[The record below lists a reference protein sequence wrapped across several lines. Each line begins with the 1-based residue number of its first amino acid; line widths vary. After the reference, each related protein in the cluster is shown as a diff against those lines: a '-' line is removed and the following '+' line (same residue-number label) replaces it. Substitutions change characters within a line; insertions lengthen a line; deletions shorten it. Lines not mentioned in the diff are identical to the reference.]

1 MLNGHVHA
9 YERIAPVADG
19 ELDPERGI
27 PHITVGDGGNRE
39 QFAVPWL
46 PEQPAWSVL
55 REYAYGWGTLA
66 LNRTHSHA
74 TWQWLRN
81 DDPWNPPGGRVG
93 DSVVYRARA

>member
-1 MLNGHVHA
+1 VLNGHVHA

-66 LNRTHSHA
+66 LNRT
-74 TWQWLRN
+74 RRG
-81 DDPWNPPGGRVG
+81 GGRRFG
-93 DSVVYRARA
+93 RLQGASVACRGVQAAIQQDQQSG